1 MVAFIGHS
9 TTASEAS
16 LSIRLGLSDVVDDSP
31 VLVAFLCGPESCKT
45 ESYTYIFLSGVSI
58 IPQTNSG
65 EARKNIDARSSDHD
79 FSIPNGPPDLAL
91 ASFSLQES
99 PTIFSSSHAQQR
111 LRSLLLDAQTQSLLC
126 RPSVNGYVSD
136 WLFTLHRSLQDVFRP
151 HLQDVIHYLESTL

>member
-58 IPQTNSG
+58 TQSPAIILQTNSG
-65 EARKNIDARSSDHD
+65 EARKNIDAKSSGSRFLDT
-79 FSIPNGPPDLAL
+79 
-91 ASFSLQES
+91 EW
-99 PTIFSSSHAQQR
+99 SS
-111 LRSLLLDAQTQSLLC
+111 
-126 RPSVNGYVSD
+126 
-136 WLFTLHRSLQDVFRP
+136 
-151 HLQDVIHYLESTL
+151 

>member
-45 ESYTYIFLSGVSI
+45 ESYTYIFLSGGSLTQSPAI

-65 EARKNIDARSSDHD
+65 EARKNIDAKLSDHD
-79 FSIPNGPPDLAL
+79 FSIQNGPPDLAL
-91 ASFSLQES
+91 APFSLQES
-99 PTIFSSSHAQQR
+99 PTILLTSYAQQW

-126 RPSVNGYVSD
+126 RPCVNRCVLIGFS
-136 WLFTLHRSLQDVFRP
+136 P
-151 HLQDVIHYLESTL
+151 STDKFGPISRM